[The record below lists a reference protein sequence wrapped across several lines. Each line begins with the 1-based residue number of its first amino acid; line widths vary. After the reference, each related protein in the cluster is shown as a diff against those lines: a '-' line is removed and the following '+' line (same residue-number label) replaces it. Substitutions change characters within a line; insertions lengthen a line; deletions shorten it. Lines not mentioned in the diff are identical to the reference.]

1 MDLDSIVNWELLRHP
16 YNWVIVIL
24 MLAIGYG
31 ILMLIQKRLN
41 ELPTGTL
48 KAV

>member
-1 MDLDSIVNWELLRHP
+1 MDLSSIINWELLRHP

-24 MLAIGYG
+24 MLGIGYG
-31 ILMLIQKRLN
+31 ILMLLQKPLS

-48 KAV
+48 SAI

>member
-1 MDLDSIVNWELLRHP
+1 MDLDSFINWELLRHP

-24 MLAIGYG
+24 MLAIGWG
-31 ILMLIQKRLN
+31 IVMLIQKPLG

-48 KAV
+48 ETV

>member
-1 MDLDSIVNWELLRHP
+1 MSLDDFINLDLLRHP
-16 YNWVIVIL
+16 YNWIIVIL

-31 ILMLIQKRLN
+31 IFMLIQKPLS

-48 KAV
+48 NVV

>member
-1 MDLDSIVNWELLRHP
+1 MDLSTFINWQMLREP

-24 MLAIGYG
+24 MLAIGYM
-31 ILMLIQKRLN
+31 ILMMIQKPLS

-48 KAV
+48 SVV